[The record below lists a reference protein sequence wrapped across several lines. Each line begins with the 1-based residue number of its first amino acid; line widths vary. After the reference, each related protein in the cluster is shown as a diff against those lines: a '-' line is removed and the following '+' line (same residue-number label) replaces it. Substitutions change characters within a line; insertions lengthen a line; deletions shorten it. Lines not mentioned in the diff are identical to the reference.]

1 MERTDLVFSALAD
14 PTRRELLAVLAQRS
28 PRTATQLVSD
38 FTITRQGILKHL
50 DVLAE
55 AGLVVVQ
62 PKGREKRYS
71 FTPQPLDGVQD
82 WIEDINAKWAERLHR
97 LKDLV
102 ESDEPL

>member
-14 PTRRELLAVLAQRS
+14 ATRRELLAVLAQSS
-28 PRTATQLVSD
+28 PRTATQLVND

-50 DVLAE
+50 DVLAQ
-55 AGLVVVQ
+55 AGLVRVQ

-71 FTPQPLDGVQD
+71 FTPQPLDTVQD
-82 WIEDINAKWAERLHR
+82 WIGAINAKWEERLHR
-97 LKDLV
+97 LKELV

>member
-14 PTRRELLAVLAQRS
+14 STRRELLAVLAQSS
-28 PRTATQLVSD
+28 PRTATQLVGD

-50 DVLAE
+50 DLLAQ
-55 AGLVVVQ
+55 AGLVEVQ

-71 FTPQPLDGVQD
+71 LSPRPLDDVNE
-82 WIEDINAKWAERLHR
+82 WIEAINAKWRERLAR